1 MDYRRE
7 DGTLMHH
14 ADAADTSKCRE
25 ITAEMEGV
33 DRRLGE
39 NHNFFSPYYRQ
50 VTMESYTSKKE
61 LSKRFP
67 TAEADIREAFNLYI
81 NEMNGGRPFILAGFS
96 QGGFLAVRLLREM
109 APEVRERMVAA
120 YIIGASVTA
129 DDIAASEAIIPAR
142 DSADTGVTIC
152 YNSVRDRDC
161 ADPMISGGNCIAINP
176 VNWHTDATP
185 ARLDTLTVTLDGE
198 SRLLLVEG
206 YHRNDYI
213 LPLIGREGNYH
224 TFEIRWYTNSLRE
237 NMALRTKRFLERE
250 N

>member
-1 MDYRRE
+1 MSSVELMRQMD
-7 DGTLMHH
+7 D
-14 ADAADTSKCRE
+14 SVC
-25 ITAEMEGV
+25 
-33 DRRLGE
+33 
-39 NHNFFSPYYRQ
+39 N
-50 VTMESYTSKKE
+50 
-61 LSKRFP
+61 
-67 TAEADIREAFNLYI
+67 
-81 NEMNGGRPFILAGFS
+81 
-96 QGGFLAVRLLREM
+96 
-109 APEVRERMVAA
+109 RMIAA
-120 YIIGASVTA
+120 YIIGASIPQKMLDECKRIRPARRA
-129 DDIAASEAIIPAR
+129 DDV
-142 DSADTGVTIC
+142 GVTIC

-198 SRLLLVEG
+198 SHLLLVEG